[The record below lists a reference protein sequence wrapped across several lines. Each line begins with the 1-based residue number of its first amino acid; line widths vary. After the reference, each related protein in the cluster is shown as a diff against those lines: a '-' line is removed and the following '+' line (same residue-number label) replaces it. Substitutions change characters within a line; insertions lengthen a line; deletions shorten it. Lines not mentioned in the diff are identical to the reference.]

1 MRFQTEQHFDAS
13 RDRLLALFTDPDF
26 YATHVGLPKI
36 SAPEVVEHRA
46 SGSAVHLGLHQRFTG
61 QLPSAALAMI
71 DPAKLSW
78 VEEIDFDLDRATATT
93 VLVPDHYADRFSCS
107 GTYTFVADGDETSW
121 RRLSGD
127 VRVRVPLVG
136 GKVERAL
143 ASGLREHADAEAVL
157 IASHLA
163 SS

>member
-26 YATHVGLPKI
+26 YATLVGLPKI
-36 SAPEVVEHRA
+36 STPEVVEHRT
-46 SGSAVHLGLHQRFTG
+46 SGSAVHLGLRQRFTG
-61 QLPSAALAMI
+61 QLPAAALAMI

-78 VEEIDFDLDRATATT
+78 VEEVDFDLDRATATT
-93 VLVPDHYADRFSCS
+93 VLVPDHYADRFSCA
-107 GTYTFVADGDETSW
+107 GTYAFVADGGASW

-127 VRVRVPLVG
+127 VRVRMPLVG
-136 GKVERAL
+136 GKVEGAL